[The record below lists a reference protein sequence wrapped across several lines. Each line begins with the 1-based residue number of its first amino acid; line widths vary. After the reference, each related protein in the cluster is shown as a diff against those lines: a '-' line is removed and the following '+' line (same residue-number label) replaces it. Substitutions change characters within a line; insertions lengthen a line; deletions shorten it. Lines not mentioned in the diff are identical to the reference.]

1 VINNKLYGKLT
12 KYKCRIKIMESRKV
26 KYNSINSNSLI
37 SKYLNGLVSNGVIK
51 GDLLLN
57 INQISQ
63 IKSEIKPYF
72 DSVNKLTN
80 YQDRILRKYYDVFEI
95 SDLGAVSE
103 SAASFVLKEE
113 IIKSVE
119 EYFKEPVRVG

>member
-1 VINNKLYGKLT
+1 
-12 KYKCRIKIMESRKV
+12 MESRKV